1 MRSSARTCFRAGD
14 RFGHNSDTKRSLWL
28 RRSKGLR
35 VCPSVCGATIPQGFG
50 GDDTVGSSAPARR
63 CWPQVPACCPHG
75 IANGDTPGIMGGGRT
90 TCTAALVATIDSS
103 TDCRGLTSR
112 TLASHLEG
120 EESAWR
126 HGARAFLGIAWNFMG
141 GNSVVFREVY
151 LDSLLSH
158 SLNDLPPASSLAGI
172 FFADLTRLPYA
183 MFGIDRGRSGFRS
196 CGHRRLLHVPA
207 DHQ

>member
-1 MRSSARTCFRAGD
+1 
-14 RFGHNSDTKRSLWL
+14 
-28 RRSKGLR
+28 
-35 VCPSVCGATIPQGFG
+35 
-50 GDDTVGSSAPARR
+50 
-63 CWPQVPACCPHG
+63 
-75 IANGDTPGIMGGGRT
+75 MGGGRT